1 MVIPLDV
8 LRINFF
14 KFFSFLYI
22 NDNTLI
28 NNMIMI
34 DIENVNTFF
43 SALITATGIISGII
57 IAYLFAKILSIR
69 NERINRQLEI
79 NKISNKI
86 TYLRKIAFI
95 ILKNLSAWH
104 NYSEIQKFMEKNKK
118 IKTQNIHDI
127 TNKRFDK
134 FFSKNEF
141 TAYCIDLF
149 VSFKQIYYHTGI
161 NSNNNWGYSE
171 NILIDRDYNLDD
183 IKNIKEGALRGDI
196 YISDLSFDDIIDFKK
211 FANCELNKIKILYKN
226 IIPDVQ
232 EIQINRKT
240 ISNLLSKFHDVYLP
254 KLEYHIKI
262 NQKRLPSSI
271 IWLFWTL
278 CALLVFGLILPLINI
293 VFDIN
298 NCFQMFFVIVSLVS
312 TSLLIIIILRIL
324 YNIIKKE
331 TKIN

>member
-1 MVIPLDV
+1 
-8 LRINFF
+8 
-14 KFFSFLYI
+14 
-22 NDNTLI
+22 
-28 NNMIMI
+28 MI

-69 NERINRQLEI
+69 SERVNRQLEI
-79 NKISNKI
+79 NKISDKI
-86 TYLRKIAFI
+86 TYLRKIVFR
-95 ILKNLSAWH
+95 ILQNSTAWH
-104 NYSEIQKFMEKNKK
+104 NYPEIQKFIEKYKN

-149 VSFKQIYYHTGI
+149 VSFKQIYYHTGMT
-161 NSNNNWGYSE
+161 SNNNCGYSE
-171 NILIDRDYNLDD
+171 SILINRDYNLDD
-183 IKNIKEGALRGDI
+183 INDIKEGVLKG
-196 YISDLSFDDIIDFKK
+196 YYYLSELSNDIIDFTK
-211 FANCELNKIKILYKN
+211 FANWELKKIKILYKN
-226 IIPDVQ
+226 IIPDLE

-240 ISNLLSKFHDVYLP
+240 ISNLLSKFHDVHLP
-254 KLEYHIKI
+254 KLEYYIKI

-312 TSLLIIIILRIL
+312 TSLLIIMILIIL